1 MLSQLTVR
9 MRLIFLALLPL
20 IVLVLVIGM
29 ALNNASRLNQSFEEL
44 FRDRMQPVSQLK
56 VFADAYA
63 VTIVDSL
70 HKYRAE
76 VFG

>member
-56 VFADAYA
+56 VFADA
-63 VTIVDSL
+63 
-70 HKYRAE
+70 
-76 VFG
+76 